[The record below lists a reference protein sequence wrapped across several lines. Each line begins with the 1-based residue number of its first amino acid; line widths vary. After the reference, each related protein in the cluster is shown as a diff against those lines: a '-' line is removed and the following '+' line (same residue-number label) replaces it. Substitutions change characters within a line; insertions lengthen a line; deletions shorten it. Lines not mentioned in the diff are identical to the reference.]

1 MNKSN
6 IESNQI
12 SVIGAGRAGQCLA
25 RALSKKGYTIGGLSC
40 KNNKDAQNAVSFIGQ
55 GIACRT
61 SEEAVGDSEI
71 IFITTPDDVIG
82 EVVKELKEKEINWQ
96 RRIVFHCSGVLS
108 SKLLLPLKEKGA
120 VVASLHPLQSLASP
134 DNAEKALQNIYFSLE
149 GDAEA
154 CKVGEVIV
162 KKLGSKVIQINAE
175 NKIFYHTAAS
185 IASNYLIT
193 LLMLSCKIME
203 KGSIELKQA
212 EDALLPLM
220 KGTLENVSFK
230 GIQLSLTGPIIR
242 GDEKTILLHLN
253 ALREIDPE
261 IEKLYRLLG
270 LESLKIAESLGKLT
284 TDKIKRIDKILK
296 SSD

>member
-1 MNKSN
+1 MKKSY
-6 IESNQI
+6 IERNQI
-12 SVIGAGRAGQCLA
+12 SVIGAGRAGQSLA
-25 RALSKKGYTIGGLSC
+25 KALSRRGYIIGGLSC
-40 KNNKDAQNAVSFIGQ
+40 KNSKEAKNAVSVIGQ
-55 GIACRT
+55 GIACKT
-61 SEEAVGDSEI
+61 NEEAVGDSEI

-82 EVVKELKEKEINWQ
+82 EVVNELKGKEINWQ

-134 DNAEKALQNIYFSLE
+134 DNAEKALRSIYFSLE

-185 IASNYLIT
+185 MASNYLVT

-212 EDALLPLM
+212 EKALLSLM
-220 KGTLENVSFK
+220 RGTLENVALK
-230 GIQLSLTGPIIR
+230 GIHQSLTGPIIR
-242 GDEKTILLHLN
+242 GDEKTILLHLK
-253 ALREIDPE
+253 ALREMEPD
-261 IEKLYRLLG
+261 IEKLYRALG
-270 LESLKIAESLGKLT
+270 LETLKIAANIGHLSPG
-284 TDKIKRIDKILK
+284 KIKRMKKILK
-296 SSD
+296 SEE